1 MCKDMIH
8 EITLCFFVLV
18 SAADD
23 EVSVGLLDGPG
34 RASGSVNTRLPGW
47 SRSAR
52 SWRAGLA
59 VLKTGEHITDTA
71 QHRPGD
77 VGKRRRLK

>member
-8 EITLCFFVLV
+8 EITLCIFVLV

-77 VGKRRRLK
+77 VGKRRRFK